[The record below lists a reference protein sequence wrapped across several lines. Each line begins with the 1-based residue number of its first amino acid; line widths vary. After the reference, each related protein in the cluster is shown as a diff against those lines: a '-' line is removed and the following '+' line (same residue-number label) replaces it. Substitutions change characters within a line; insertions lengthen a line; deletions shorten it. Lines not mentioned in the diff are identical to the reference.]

1 MDCSPPGSSVHGI
14 LQARIVEWV
23 AIFSSR
29 GSSQGLN
36 PRLLQV
42 NSLPLVTWEAP
53 CLANPVDRGA
63 WRAIVHGAAKEWD
76 MTKRLKTQH
85 TMGTYLQHRLP
96 GWFGSVVKNSPASTE
111 GTGNVGLIPKLG
123 RFCWRRK
130 WQLALVF
137 LPRESYGQRSLVLES
152 VQRITKSQTQLG

>member
-1 MDCSPPGSSVHGI
+1 MQETLVRSLGQEDPHG
-14 LQARIVEWV
+14 E
-23 AIFSSR
+23 
-29 GSSQGLN
+29 GNGN
-36 PRLLQV
+36 PLWY
-42 NSLPLVTWEAP
+42 S

-85 TMGTYLQHRLP
+85 TMGTYLQHGLP
-96 GWFGSVVKNSPASTE
+96 RWFGSVVKNSPASTE

-152 VQRITKSQTQLG
+152 VQRITKSQTQLGWLNQYHHVYIYSWFSLLYSRN